1 MTSLK
6 SMGPAGPNSSLSI
19 HWWVLT
25 QALKKTYILEG
36 EPVVLFSSREI
47 PQLDDE
53 NLLVSDSG
61 DRQDNY
67 MSWMTSAIA
76 SSSKWISSRWMTHFQ
91 YSGTNNPLKL
101 D

>member
-36 EPVVLFSSREI
+36 EPVVFLTPESFH
-47 PQLDDE
+47 
-53 NLLVSDSG
+53 N
-61 DRQDNY
+61 
-67 MSWMTSAIA
+67 WMMKI
-76 SSSKWISSRWMTHFQ
+76 
-91 YSGTNNPLKL
+91 Y
-101 D
+101 